1 MGWEIIIIQE
11 IPTKRS
17 EEASDCKCVHRLL
30 WLSGRTRGW
39 LTEHGGCM
47 IDREHAR
54 AAKKQAV
61 TVGRDIYMYK
71 L

>member
-1 MGWEIIIIQE
+1 MGNNNNTR
-11 IPTKRS
+11 IPTERS

-30 WLSGRTRGW
+30 WLSGRTRGR

-47 IDREHAR
+47 MDREHAR